1 MIGQLGVPELLGVLS
16 PPELLVI
23 LVIVL
28 LIFGPK
34 KLGDL
39 GKGLGEG
46 IRSFKSSLSGNDA
59 EAKDAEAKNAEA
71 KNAEA
76 KNAELKK

>member
-1 MIGQLGVPELLGVLS
+1 MIGNLGLPGVLGVLS

-46 IRSFKSSLSGNDA
+46 IRSFKSSLSGDEAGAKPA
-59 EAKDAEAKNAEA
+59 ETKPAEVKDT
-71 KNAEA
+71 
-76 KNAELKK
+76 ELKK

>member
-1 MIGQLGVPELLGVLS
+1 MIANLGMPGVLGILS
-16 PPELLVI
+16 PPEVLVI
-23 LVIVL
+23 LFIVL

-46 IRSFKSSLSGNDA
+46 IRSFKSSLTGNEA
-59 EAKDAEAKNAEA
+59 ETKNSEAKNAEPT
-71 KNAEA
+71 NTEI
-76 KNAELKK
+76 KK

>member
-1 MIGQLGVPELLGVLS
+1 MIGNLGLPKLFAVLS

-23 LVIVL
+23 LLIAL

-59 EAKDAEAKNAEA
+59 ETKTPEAKNPEA
-71 KNAEA
+71 KDS
-76 KNAELKK
+76 ELKK

>member
-1 MIGQLGVPELLGVLS
+1 MIGKLGL
-16 PPELLVI
+16 PELLVI
-23 LVIVL
+23 LFIAL

-46 IRSFKSSLSGNDA
+46 IRSFKSSLSGDEAGAKAAEVKAAEAKAA
-59 EAKDAEAKNAEA
+59 EAKDT
-71 KNAEA
+71 
-76 KNAELKK
+76 ELKK

>member
-1 MIGQLGVPELLGVLS
+1 MIGNFGLPEFLGVLS

-46 IRSFKSSLSGNDA
+46 IRSFKSSLSGDEAGAKPAEAKAA
-59 EAKDAEAKNAEA
+59 EAKDT
-71 KNAEA
+71 
-76 KNAELKK
+76 ELKK